1 MRALV
6 VATFLM
12 AGVGAILH
20 PSPAGLAGA
29 SSTTSTSSGG
39 TTAAMPADPVTPTS
53 WAQALLARVGDP
65 VSAENV
71 RAIVGWERAEG
82 GHWANSAR
90 YNPLNTTQREPGSS
104 SMNSVGVQAFT
115 SWDQGLTAT
124 RTTLLNGRY
133 GGILAALAAGSC
145 ATCVASAVGASPWG
159 TGWFPV

>member
-6 VATFLM
+6 VATFVL

-20 PSPAGLAGA
+20 PSPAGLTGA
-29 SSTTSTSSGG
+29 SSASSSGAP
-39 TTAAMPADPVTPTS
+39 AAMPADPVTPTS

-82 GHWANSAR
+82 GHWANSAH

-124 RTTLLNGRY
+124 QSTLLNGRY

-145 ATCVASAVGASPWG
+145 ASCVADAVGASPWG
-159 TGWFPV
+159 TGRFPV

>member
-20 PSPAGLAGA
+20 PSPAGLAGGSPA
-29 SSTTSTSSGG
+29 SSGG
-39 TTAAMPADPVTPTS
+39 LPAAMPGPVTPAS
-53 WAQALLARVGDP
+53 WAQALLALLGDP

-71 RAIVGWERAEG
+71 RALVGWERAEG
-82 GHWANSAR
+82 GHWGNSAH

-104 SMNSVGVQAFT
+104 SMNSVGVQAFS